1 MKEMIAEALQ
11 ENAERKE
18 KLKKQLDWRSLELV
32 VNRKEKDKSQVSA
45 FRACHFKNKTV
56 SKKFLVQEPRL
67 ANTLVQKVLFP
78 VSQQC
83 VR

>member
-56 SKKFLVQEPRL
+56 SKRDLSTKKQDLNPP
-67 ANTLVQKVLFP
+67 VLREK
-78 VSQQC
+78 SD
-83 VR
+83 RSL